1 MVNDNASYAPKHKG
15 DKLGLDENIPATEP
29 NNNLLANAA
38 DESASSL
45 TQQRLEQ
52 LLDRTRTQLRIVN
65 ALSRNFLNVF
75 LADLTTET
83 LSILKLEGYVTSG
96 LREGF
101 DQTYSYRTI
110 LENYTEERVHPEDR
124 ASFVAAIDPKRVAVE
139 LEKAEEYTGHYRI
152 LVDGAVHYFQFR
164 FTPLYDEEAGQ
175 RLNQV
180 VAGFQNIDSI
190 VAEEARNRQALTD
203 ALAAAEHSSRAK
215 TTFLNN
221 MSHDIRTPMNAIIG
235 FTSLAA
241 AHIDNKEQV
250 ADYLQKIQT
259 SSSHLLSLINDVL
272 DMSRIESGKMRL
284 EETQASLATI
294 MHDLKVIVQADVAAK
309 QLDFFIDTV
318 DVTNEVIICDKLRL
332 NQVLLNLL
340 SNAVKFTEPGGV
352 VSVRITQTATS
363 PDGWADYEFRVK
375 DSGIGMAPEF
385 VSHVFEAFER
395 ERTSTVS
402 GTQGTGL
409 GMAIT
414 KNIVDMM
421 GGTITVHSELGRGS
435 EFIISLRFRT
445 AANPVKNEP
454 IPQLQGLRAL
464 VVDDDMHTCMSVSKM
479 LAKIG
484 MRADW
489 TLFGK
494 EAIHRAMFAIEQN
507 DEYYAYIIDWL
518 MPDMNGVEVVRRI
531 RAVVGDSKPIIILTA
546 YDWSNIEQEARE
558 AGVTAFCSKP
568 LFMSELRELLEQPFK
583 HPNAPK
589 HGDVL
594 PDFSGKRVLLVED
607 NELNREIAVEI
618 LHSVHFDVECARN
631 GVEALQA
638 VQGNKPGHF
647 DLALM
652 DIQMPIMDGYEAT
665 RSIRKLDPARASL
678 PIFAMTANTFEEDK
692 HRAEQAGMNGHI
704 SKPIEIPALIKTLED
719 AFA

>member
-1 MVNDNASYAPKHKG
+1 MAFPS
-15 DKLGLDENIPATEP
+15 LLLDE
-29 NNNLLANAA
+29 
-38 DESASSL
+38 ESLKASEASHVAL
-45 TQQRLEQ
+45 PQLLEQ
-52 LLDRTRTQLRIVN
+52 TRMQLRIVN

-75 LADLTTET
+75 LADLTEET
-83 LSILKLEGYVTSG
+83 IFTLKLDGYVTTG
-96 LREGF
+96 LSNKPNAVF
-101 DQTYSYRTI
+101 PYRAI
-110 LENYTEERVHPEDR
+110 LNNYAAERVHPDEIE
-124 ASFVAAIDPKRVAVE
+124 AFKAAIDPKRVREE
-139 LEKAEEYTGHYRI
+139 LANKDEYTGHYRI
-152 LVDGAVHYFQFR
+152 LVDGEIHYFQFR
-164 FTPLYDEEAGQ
+164 FIALSDEIEGR
-175 RLNQV
+175 RLDQV

-190 VAEEARNRQALTD
+190 VAEEARNRQVLAD

-241 AHIDNKEQV
+241 AHIDNKKQV

-284 EETQASLATI
+284 EEAEANLATI
-294 MHDLKVIVQADVAAK
+294 MHDLKVIVQADVSAK

-352 VSVRITQTATS
+352 VSVRISQTATS

-385 VSHVFEAFER
+385 VEHVFEAFER
-395 ERTSTVS
+395 ERSSTVS

-421 GGTITVHSELGRGS
+421 GGTITVHSEVGRGS
-435 EFIISLRFRT
+435 EFVISLRFRT
-445 AANPVKNEP
+445 AENPVKDEP

-464 VVDDDMHTCMSVSKM
+464 VVDDDLNTCTSVAKM
-479 LAKIG
+479 LTQIG
-484 MRADW
+484 MRSDW

-494 EAIHRAMFAIEQN
+494 EAVHRALFAIEQN

-518 MPDMNGVEVVRRI
+518 MPDMNGIECVRRI
-531 RAVVGDSKPIIILTA
+531 RAVVGDSKPIIIMTA

-583 HPNAPK
+583 HPEAAQEDEPT
-589 HGDVL
+589 
-594 PDFSGKRVLLVED
+594 PDFSGKRLLLAED
-607 NELNREIAVEI
+607 NELNREIALEI
-618 LHSVHFDVECARN
+618 LHAVGFDVHCARN
-631 GVEALQA
+631 GIEALQL
-638 VQGNKPGHF
+638 VQGHAAGYF
-647 DLALM
+647 DLVLM

-665 RSIRKLDPARASL
+665 RRIRQLDDAHASL

-692 HRAEQAGMNGHI
+692 QRAQEAGMNGHI
-704 SKPIEIPALIKTLED
+704 SKPIEIPTLLKTLEGVMQ
-719 AFA
+719 